1 MSRPALPRERKADTV
16 HKAATLSAPACAP
29 IQVSN
34 QGAAMSTALAPEP
47 TPTAA
52 QTAPLRSD
60 MAFVVGSKLLYLVTR
75 LAMPPLVLSHVGLA
89 EYGLWTTCFIL
100 VSYIGMSASG
110 FSTVYVRYV
119 AQYHARQDHQAI
131 SRLLSTGILTMGA
144 VAALLLLTLW
154 LTMPGLLVLF
164 NVAAPARATAS
175 TLWLGA
181 CAIFLLDASVGAFG
195 YVLHGLQR
203 IRREQQIWIAAY
215 LLEMACI
222 LLFLH
227 LGLGVYGL
235 LAAFGVRY
243 AFSIAAAALVVRR
256 EIPELRLGPA
266 WFDRRCLSIF
276 FGFGTWVQLG
286 GLLGTFLYSADRL
299 LAGTLIGPA
308 AAAVLDLAGKL
319 PATGASLASSVSL
332 VALPAAS
339 RQNALGAKDG
349 LLNLYAEAV
358 RATALLAALI
368 LPPLACLAPLV
379 IAAWLG
385 ERADAASLATILSW
399 VALGTHLHILT
410 GPASSIFRGLGK
422 VGNEYIYHGLRLA
435 GIAIAVGF
443 LLLGTPQRAPQP
455 GALAVALGLGG
466 LGAAALYL
474 VVSHRQL
481 RGGLTGFGRL
491 YLLPFLLPYAVGA
504 GTMLL
509 ADRWPLTTH
518 AGRAEA
524 LAHLLLAALLYL
536 FAAGALAW
544 HLVLSPA
551 ERAACRR
558 RLPGRAGRFSGEC
571 A

>member
-1 MSRPALPRERKADTV
+1 
-16 HKAATLSAPACAP
+16 
-29 IQVSN
+29 
-34 QGAAMSTALAPEP
+34 MSTTHHATP
-47 TPTAA
+47 TPTPAA
-52 QTAPLRSD
+52 VRAAPLRGD
-60 MAFVVGSKLLYLVTR
+60 MAFVVGSKLLYLATR
-75 LAMPPLVLSHVGLA
+75 LAVPPLVLSHVGLS

-119 AQYHARQDHQAI
+119 AQYHARHDHQAI

-144 VAALLLLTLW
+144 LAAALLLGLW
-154 LTMPGLLVLF
+154 LAIPALLALF
-164 NVAAPARATAS
+164 KVAPAARATAS

-203 IRREQQIWIAAY
+203 IRREQQIWIAAC

-222 LLFLH
+222 VLFLH
-227 LGLGVYGL
+227 LGFGVYGL

-243 AFSIAAAALVVRR
+243 AFSIGAAALVVRL
-256 EIPELRLGPA
+256 EVPELRLGLA
-266 WFDRRCLSIF
+266 WFDRRCLGIF

-319 PATGASLASSVSL
+319 PNTGASLASSVSL
-332 VALPAAS
+332 VALPAAA
-339 RQNALGAKDG
+339 RQGELGARDA
-349 LLNLYAEAV
+349 LLALYAEAA
-358 RATALLAALI
+358 RATALLAGLV

-379 IAAWLG
+379 ISAWLG
-385 ERADAASLATILSW
+385 ERADAGTLATILAW

-410 GPASSIFRGLGK
+410 GPASSVFRGLGRI
-422 VGNEYIYHGLRLA
+422 GNEYVYHGLRLA
-435 GIAIAVGF
+435 GIAGAVG
-443 LLLGTPQRAPQP
+443 LLLLSTPGQAPQP
-455 GALAVALGLGG
+455 TALAAALGFGG

-474 VVSHRQL
+474 AISHRQL
-481 RGGLTGFGRL
+481 CGGLAGFGRL

-504 GTMLL
+504 GAMLL
-509 ADRWPLTTH
+509 AGRWPLPPH

-524 LAHLLLAALLYL
+524 LVHLLPAALLYL
-536 FAAGALAW
+536 GGTGALAW
-544 HLVLSPA
+544 RWMLSPA

-558 RLPGRAGRFSGEC
+558 RLPGRAGRLSGEC